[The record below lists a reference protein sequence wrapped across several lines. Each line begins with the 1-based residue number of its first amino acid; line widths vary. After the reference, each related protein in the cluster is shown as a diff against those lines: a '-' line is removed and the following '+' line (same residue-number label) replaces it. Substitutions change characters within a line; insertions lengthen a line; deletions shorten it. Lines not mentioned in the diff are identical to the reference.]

1 MGNMTY
7 KCVECRKEAEEMRRF
22 EDEIY
27 ICEYCYRKI
36 ADNVTRIINEFKE
49 W

>member
-1 MGNMTY
+1 MTY
-7 KCVECRKEAEEMRRF
+7 KCIECRKEADEMRQF

-27 ICEYCYRKI
+27 ICEWCNGNI
-36 ADNVTRIINEFKE
+36 QDGVTKIINEFKE